1 VNDFLEEILI
11 AFDSDNSGIGI
22 SELFDGGI
30 GISEN

>member
-1 VNDFLEEILI
+1 MDDFLEEIFI
-11 AFDSDNSGIGI
+11 AFDSDNSGLGI